1 MADRAH
7 KSQAE
12 TPKTETQLDELP
24 LAPRRYSTRLMVVAS
39 LSALVVG
46 GAAAAAYFAS
56 ALPKFDSF
64 GERFPHAAAPASIA
78 GDPAVRAALNDI
90 RSLQQQ
96 NAAALHESGAALQQ
110 STAMLQQGA
119 TTLVSLRESFTAQQT
134 DLKRISDQLSS
145 LITRVESL
153 QNGSPLTTAS
163 IPQAKARAQVASRK
177 KTSRLPKPFGPVSVG
192 GAPLSP
198 APASASG
205 AG

>member
-1 MADRAH
+1 VADRAH

-24 LAPRRYSTRLMVVAS
+24 LAPRRSSARLTLVAS
-39 LSALVVG
+39 LSALVG

-64 GERFPHAAAPASIA
+64 GERFPHAAAPVPTAD
-78 GDPAVRAALNDI
+78 DPAVSAALNDI

-110 STAMLQQGA
+110 STAMLQQSA

-163 IPQAKARAQVASRK
+163 IPQAKPRAQVASRK